1 MNRLRGLLSFDII
14 PGNIVLKTF
23 MSGALNLI
31 WASLNDL
38 SFLTLLSLI
47 SLTVPGLAHSLQ
59 QVVLKLLFL
68 DVLLTD
74 QWLLPWIEEIQY

>member
-1 MNRLRGLLSFDII
+1 
-14 PGNIVLKTF
+14 
-23 MSGALNLI
+23 LI

-74 QWLLPWIEEIQY
+74 QWLLPWIEEIQYEEILDATNGNIKYTELLMNKSPLSSYF